1 MPVPLSSAPLTSVDE
16 TLVEEA
22 RRFAEERVRPH
33 AEEWEQA
40 GIQPEET
47 LREGIALFAGV
58 RIAED
63 RGGLGRSAS
72 TIARVYE
79 ELARVDLGFTCALA
93 VHNNVAI
100 ATSLVEDEALR
111 KRWLGPLISG
121 EAIGA
126 FLLTEPGAGSDAAA
140 ITTSAVARDGRFV
153 INGHK
158 AWVTNGQSADVLATF
173 ALTDPKAGAR
183 SMAGFLVDA
192 TSPGLKKS
200 DSYKM
205 LGNHAMG
212 VCEIEFT
219 ECAVP
224 AGDLAFRAGRG
235 FKAALYGIDVAR
247 FGVAAMCNGALE
259 GGLSLAVDY
268 ASQRRAFGRPII
280 QHQGLQW
287 MLAEAVTRLEA
298 SRMLTF
304 RTAQLFDEDES
315 PSLMAAHAKKFS
327 TRAAFE
333 GLSDAMEAM
342 GANGLLRE
350 NTLARQLSGARVTYY
365 MDGTS
370 EIMNVIIG
378 RSLAA

>member
-1 MPVPLSSAPLTSVDE
+1 MPIPLASRPLTSVDE
-16 TLVEEA
+16 AVVEKA
-22 RRFAEERVRPH
+22 RQFAEERLRPH

-40 GIQPEET
+40 GTQPEET
-47 LREGIALFAGV
+47 LRDAIALFAGV
-58 RIAED
+58 RIPED
-63 RGGLGRSAS
+63 RGGQGRSAS

-79 ELARVDLGFTCALA
+79 ELARVDLGLTCALA
-93 VHNNVAI
+93 VHNNVTI
-100 ATSLVEDEALR
+100 ATSLVNDEALR

-126 FLLTEPGAGSDAAA
+126 FLLTEPGAGSDAGAV
-140 ITTSAVARDGRFV
+140 TTLAEARAGGYV
-153 INGHK
+153 INGQK
-158 AWVTNGQSADVLATF
+158 AWVTNGQTADVLATF
-173 ALTDPKAGAR
+173 VLTDAEAGTR
-183 SMAGFLVDA
+183 SMAGFLVSA
-192 TSPGLKKS
+192 TSQGLKKS
-200 DSYKM
+200 DTYKM

-219 ECAVP
+219 ESAVP
-224 AGDLAFRAGRG
+224 AGDLAFPAGQG
-235 FKAALYGIDVAR
+235 FKAALFGIDVAR

-268 ASQRRAFGRPII
+268 ASKRRTFGRPVI
-280 QHQGLQW
+280 QHQGMQW

-304 RTAQLFDEDES
+304 RTAQLFDENES
-315 PSLMAAHAKKFS
+315 PSLMAAHAKKFA

-350 NTLARQLSGARVTYY
+350 NTLARQLSGARVTYF

-378 RSLAA
+378 RSLPA

>member
-1 MPVPLSSAPLTSVDE
+1 MPIPLASTPLTPVDE
-16 TLVEEA
+16 TLVEKA

-33 AEEWEQA
+33 AEEWERT

-47 LREGIALFAGV
+47 LRDAIALFAGV
-58 RIAED
+58 RIPKGH
-63 RGGLGRSAS
+63 GGLGGSAS

-93 VHNNVAI
+93 VHNNVAT
-100 ATSLVEDEALR
+100 AASLVENEGLR
-111 KRWLGPLISG
+111 NRWLGPMMSG
-121 EAIGA
+121 GAIGA

-140 ITTSAVARDGRFV
+140 VTTSAVARAGGYV
-153 INGHK
+153 IDGHK
-158 AWVTNGQSADVLATF
+158 AWVTNGRTADVLATF
-173 ALTDPKAGAR
+173 VLTDPGAGAR

-200 DSYKM
+200 GTYSM

-212 VCEIEFT
+212 VCEIEFA

-224 AGDLAFRAGRG
+224 AGDLAFPAGQG

-268 ASQRRAFGRPII
+268 ASKRRAFGQPII

-304 RTAQLFDEDES
+304 RTAQLFDDGES
-315 PSLMAAHAKKFS
+315 PSLMVAHAKKFA

-370 EIMNVIIG
+370 EILNVIIG
-378 RSLAA
+378 RSLTA